1 MSKAKGN
8 KKGDASNERTIENR
22 KARYDSTILDTLET
36 GIVLKGSEVKSVR
49 AGIVSLAEGY
59 VRVEATPPA
68 SPTSRAAAASRA
80 TAEGGETPRRRR
92 KSSRWDGPALWL
104 HSVNIGEYGPAGPT
118 GSAGQHAPTRTRKL
132 LAHKREIMRLAR
144 EVQQKGVTLVPL
156 KIYFKNGKAK
166 LLVGLAK
173 GKTAVDKRHSIAKR
187 ESDRDIA
194 RAMSKRM

>member
-1 MSKAKGN
+1 MGEKIIIQNRRARH
-8 KKGDASNERTIENR
+8 DYHVIEKHEAGIELR
-22 KARYDSTILDTLET
+22 GTEVKSLRA
-36 GIVLKGSEVKSVR
+36 GHIVLKDAYADVD
-49 AGIVSLAEGY
+49 
-59 VRVEATPPA
+59 
-68 SPTSRAAAASRA
+68 
-80 TAEGGETPRRRR
+80 GGEMFLVGVHINPYEQGTVWNHEPERRR
-92 KSSRWDGPALWL
+92 K
-104 HSVNIGEYGPAGPT
+104 
-118 GSAGQHAPTRTRKL
+118 L
-132 LAHKREIMRLAR
+132 LMHKREIMKLAR